1 MKKMKKYP
9 CVYMRGGTSK
19 AVIFHEKDLP
29 GDRSEWEKIFLG
41 IMGSP
46 DPKQID
52 GMGGTASSTSKI
64 AVIAPSKRPEID
76 VEYTFFQI
84 NITEPSVADNVN
96 CGNISSTVGPFAIDE
111 GLVPAAEPK
120 TTVRIYNTNT
130 NKVMEEVVPVED
142 GHAAVYGDTVISGVP
157 GTGARI
163 DETFFEPGGSMT
175 GKTYPSGN
183 RKEHFAVHGLG
194 VIEGTVVDS
203 GTAVVFVKAEDF
215 GLTGT
220 EGPELGTMKNV
231 MDALMMIRGKAAVL
245 CGLVDDWKEA
255 ERLTPTAPDVVIL
268 TKPKAYESLDGR
280 IVEEE
285 EMDIC
290 ARAVS
295 CGLVHKAF
303 PVTTSIAL
311 GTAARTEGTVV
322 SELLRKEREDEKL
335 VRIGHVSGIFPVTVT
350 SDNEEIKKVSVVR
363 TARRIMDGYVYV
375 K

>member
-9 CVYMRGGTSK
+9 CVYMRGGTNK

-29 GDRSEWEKIFLG
+29 EDRSQWADIFLG
-41 IMGSP
+41 VMGSP

-64 AVIAPSKRPEID
+64 AVIAPSSRPGID
-76 VEYTFFQI
+76 VDYTFFQV

-96 CGNISSTVGPFAIDE
+96 CGNISSTVGPFSIDE
-111 GLVPAAEPK
+111 GLVKAAEPR

-130 NKVMEEVVPVED
+130 DKIMEEIVTVED
-142 GHAAVYGDTVISGVP
+142 GQAAVYGDTEISGVP

-163 DETFFEPGGSMT
+163 DETFYEPGGSVT
-175 GKTYPSGN
+175 GRMYPSGN
-183 RKEHFAVHGLG
+183 HKDLFSVPGFET
-194 VIEGTVVDS
+194 IEGTIVDA
-203 GTAVVFVKAEDF
+203 GTAVVFVKAEDL

-220 EGPELGTMKNV
+220 EGLELGNMDTV
-231 MDALMMIRGKAAVL
+231 MEALLAIRGKAAVL
-245 CGLVDDWKEA
+245 CGLVEDWKDA
-255 ERLTPTAPDVVIL
+255 ERVTPAAPDIVVVA
-268 TKPKAYESLDGR
+268 PPSAYEGLGGR
-280 IVEEE
+280 AVGED
-285 EMDIC
+285 EMDLC
-290 ARAVS
+290 ARALS

-322 SELLRKEREDEKL
+322 SEVLRADRKDEEL
-335 VRIGHVSGIFPVTVT
+335 VRIGHISGIFPVTVT
-350 SDNEEIKKVSVVR
+350 LDGEEVQKVSVVR